1 MYRVLNKLSGETYGD
16 FETFE
21 EAKTLENKHVNVI
34 ICDLSIPKEVR
45 KKKVQE
51 LWDEIKINKSFDEKF
66 NEWVKADQE
75 YTALYDEDY

>member
-16 FETFE
+16 
-21 EAKTLENKHVNVI
+21 LENKHVNVI

-51 LWDEIKINKSFDEKF
+51 LWDEVKINKSFDEKF

-75 YTALYDEDY
+75 YTALYDEEY